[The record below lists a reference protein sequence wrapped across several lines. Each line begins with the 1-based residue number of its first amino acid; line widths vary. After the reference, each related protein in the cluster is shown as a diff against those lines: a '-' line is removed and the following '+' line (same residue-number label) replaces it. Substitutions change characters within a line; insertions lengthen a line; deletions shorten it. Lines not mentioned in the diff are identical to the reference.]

1 MQTLLELSKIA
12 SGRVQMPVIETR
24 SLVVVVLAVGVAIL
38 LSLSSTA
45 GNPVEAQEDVQE
57 FGPMVRVGCKPS
69 HILEE
74 DPILDPPPGEAHL
87 HQFVGNTATNADST
101 HESLV
106 SSLKTTCRPAIDTS
120 AYWFPVIREAGKQI
134 NPRKVSLYYQAPGD
148 QTKVRNV
155 VDGLQVITDE
165 NIGDVDYRCGAN
177 ADTEK
182 PPYGCKAAGFR
193 IRLHFPD
200 CWNQQ
205 TLKEGSTVS
214 SVNGKCP
221 RSHPYRYPAIRMV
234 IHYPITDGKL
244 DRPIKVSAG
253 AGEWHGIDSMHGD
266 IFFAPQQPVSD
277 VRTKYCLRQVEDSEP
292 RPDVCQHGN
301 FNMEAGRR
309 ALGLGPSR

>member
-1 MQTLLELSKIA
+1 ML
-12 SGRVQMPVIETR
+12 VIETR
-24 SLVVVVLAVGVAIL
+24 ALVVVVLAVVAAIL
-38 LSLSSTA
+38 LSLSTTA

-57 FGPMVRVGCKPS
+57 FGPMVRVECKPS

-106 SSLKTTCRPAIDTS
+106 SNLKTTCRPAIDTS
-120 AYWFPVIREAGKQI
+120 SYWFPVIREAGKQI
-134 NPRKVSLYYQAPGD
+134 NPRKVSLYYQAPGN
-148 QTKVRNV
+148 QTKVKSV

-182 PPYGCKAAGFR
+182 PPYGCKADGFR

-205 TLKEGSTVS
+205 TLNEGSTVS

-221 RSHPYRYPAIRMV
+221 RSHPYRYPAIRMA

-244 DRPIKVSAG
+244 DRPITVSAG

-277 VRTKYCLRQVEDSEP
+277 VRTKYCLHQVGDSEP

-309 ALGLGPSR
+309 VLGLGQSR

>member
-1 MQTLLELSKIA
+1 LSKIA
-12 SGRVQMPVIETR
+12 FGRVQMPIIETR
-24 SLVVVVLAVGVAIL
+24 ALVVVVLTVVVAIL
-38 LSLSSTA
+38 LSLSTTA
-45 GNPVEAQEDVQE
+45 GNPVKAQEDVQE
-57 FGPMVRVGCKPS
+57 FGPTVRVECKPS

-101 HESLV
+101 HESLA
-106 SSLKTTCRPAIDTS
+106 SNLKTTCRPAIDTS
-120 AYWFPVIREAGKQI
+120 SYWFPVIREAGKQI

-148 QTKVRNV
+148 QTKVKNV

-182 PPYGCKAAGFR
+182 PPYGCKADGFR

-221 RSHPYRYPAIRMV
+221 RSHPYRYPAIRMA

-244 DRPIKVSAG
+244 DRPITVSAG

-277 VRTKYCLRQVEDSEP
+277 VRTKYCLRQVGDSEP

-309 ALGLGPSR
+309 VLGLGQSR

>member
-1 MQTLLELSKIA
+1 
-12 SGRVQMPVIETR
+12 
-24 SLVVVVLAVGVAIL
+24 VVVLAVVVAIL
-38 LSLSSTA
+38 LSLSTTA

-57 FGPMVRVGCKPS
+57 FGPMVRFGCKPS

-87 HQFVGNTATNADST
+87 HQFVGNTSANADST

-106 SSLKTTCRPAIDTS
+106 SNLDTTCRPAIDTS
-120 AYWFPVIREAGKQI
+120 SYWFPVIREAGKRI
-134 NPRKVSLYYQAPGD
+134 NPRRVSLYYQAPGD
-148 QTKVRNV
+148 QTKVKNV
-155 VDGLQVITDE
+155 VDGLQIITDE
-165 NIGDVDYRCGAN
+165 SIGDVDYRCGTN

-182 PPYGCKAAGFR
+182 PPYGCKAAKFR

-244 DRPIKVSAG
+244 DRPITVSAG

-277 VRTKYCLRQVEDSEP
+277 VRTKYCLRQVGDSEP
-292 RPDVCQHGN
+292 RPDVCQQGN
-301 FNMEAGRR
+301 FNLEAGRR
-309 ALGLGPSR
+309 VLGLGQSR